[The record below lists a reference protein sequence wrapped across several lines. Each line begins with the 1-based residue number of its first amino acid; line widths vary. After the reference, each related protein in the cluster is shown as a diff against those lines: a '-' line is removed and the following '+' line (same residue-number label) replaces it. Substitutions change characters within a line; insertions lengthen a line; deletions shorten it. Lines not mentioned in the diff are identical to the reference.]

1 MNQKIAVITRNI
13 SGITGYDVLI
23 RGTGASVQD
32 YLDTLNTAISALP
45 LQRTR
50 RRARHCR
57 ACDRCCAERAPL
69 TAIDCLILKNA
80 VGEDSL
86 ESFINRYTTVS
97 VKGPVV
103 DITLKQD
110 DEGRCIFLNHK
121 KKTCR
126 FYEAR
131 PFVCQTFICSPATRR
146 ALELREEVV
155 NKGEDELVRLWFKT
169 DMVVHQ
175 AYNPGPNPADWPPT
189 PFTNKSCYSSILLKA
204 VLSPNLWQ
212 KLTRPEQK

>member
-1 MNQKIAVITRNI
+1 MNWKIAVVARNI
-13 SGITGYDVLI
+13 SGVTGYDVLI
-23 RGTGASVQD
+23 RNEGASVRD
-32 YLDTLNTAISALP
+32 YLNAINMAITTLP

-57 ACDRCCAERAPL
+57 ACDHCCAERAPL
-69 TAIDCLILKNA
+69 TAIDCLLLKK
-80 VGEDSL
+80 VL
-86 ESFINRYTTVS
+86 EEPDLNTFINRHTTVT

-126 FYEAR
+126 VYEAR
-131 PFVCQTFICSPATRR
+131 PFVCQTFICSPASRR

-169 DMVVHQ
+169 NMVVHQ
-175 AYNPGPNPADWPPT
+175 AHNPRPNPVDWPPT
-189 PFTNKSCYSSILLKA
+189 PFTNKSCYSSILLKD
-204 VLSPNLWQ
+204 VLSPGLWQ
-212 KLTRPEQK
+212 KLTRPEKT